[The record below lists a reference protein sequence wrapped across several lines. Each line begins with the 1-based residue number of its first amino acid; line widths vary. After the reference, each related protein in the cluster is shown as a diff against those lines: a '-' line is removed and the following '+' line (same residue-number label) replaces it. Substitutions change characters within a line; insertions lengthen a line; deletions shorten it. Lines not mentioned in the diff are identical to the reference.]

1 MRNDVNHEIELGK
14 REGKVATNQ
23 INNWLASV
31 DTNISVGM
39 VICESEQNELNW
51 DLSVIAAGML
61 RRLQECL
68 SGQPRVVTQEALP
81 PSVQEMPCSS
91 TEQQPSRVEI
101 FEEAMEYIKDSSVGV
116 IGIWGLGGV
125 GKTHLL
131 KKINNAFLEDPL
143 FDHVIFLTASKEGSV
158 DTIQDEISK
167 KLKLKLKDHDKS
179 RADIILG
186 FLKTT
191 KFLILL
197 DDVWKQWAYRI
208 PLEEAKW
215 FSQQDQKR
223 CVVKWT

>member
-1 MRNDVNHEIELGK
+1 LENLHGRRNDVNHEIELGK

-68 SGQPRVVTQEALP
+68 SGQPSVVTVEALP

-91 TEQQPSRVEI
+91 PTEQQLSRVEI
-101 FEEAMEYIKDSSVGV
+101 FEEAMKYIKDSSVGV

-125 GKTHLL
+125 GKSQ
-131 KKINNAFLEDPL
+131 DPSS
-143 FDHVIFLTASKEGSV
+143 D
-158 DTIQDEISK
+158 
-167 KLKLKLKDHDKS
+167 KDQQRFS
-179 RADIILG
+179 WGLII
-186 FLKTT
+186 
-191 KFLILL
+191 
-197 DDVWKQWAYRI
+197 
-208 PLEEAKW
+208 
-215 FSQQDQKR
+215 
-223 CVVKWT
+223 